1 MPSLNMEASNA
12 GHFGFSAVSMND
24 LGATE
29 YTLVTLV
36 VDRSSSTYGFQLEM
50 EKCLKTILDACRK
63 SPRANNLMLRLVTFD
78 SNHQEVHGF
87 KLLQD
92 CNADDYDGVLTPR
105 GQTALV
111 DACVNAIEAAA
122 SYAKSL
128 TENDFDVN
136 AITFIITDGWENRSS
151 LTISQ
156 LQKVIKDISVNESM
170 ESLITVLIGVNAQ
183 YASSDL
189 LKFRNDV
196 GLNEYIDLKDATPK
210 TLARLAQFVSS
221 SITSHSQS
229 LQSGSV
235 TSLSF

>member
-1 MPSLNMEASNA
+1 MEASNA